1 MSWGCHVEKWLEF
14 KTQDDLPYELIGRM
28 SQQQHQTIQRIDR
41 YRLKF
46 LIIEA
51 YIKREKSKS
60 DIPKLI
66 LTKNNFAR
74 SLHYKQLEDLVS
86 LYIVEENK
94 EHNYLLMPSS
104 CKINEQKYE
113 FFFKSP
119 NRKAITCQVKN
130 QEEIKIEE
138 YYNEN
143 DFEKIYIFSGIW
155 NNEQVKELNKKANK
169 NKANNIQI
177 ISPDELFDILQNS
190 KYNYKE
196 YLNLNSYYKID
207 ENKAEDLHLT
217 N

>member
-1 MSWGCHVEKWLEF
+1 LSWDCHVEKWLEF

-94 EHNYLLMPSS
+94 EQNYLLMPSS
-104 CKINEQKYE
+104 CKINGQKYE
-113 FFFKSP
+113 FLFKSP

-155 NNEQVKELNKKANK
+155 NNEQVEELNKKANK
-169 NKANNIQI
+169 NKANNIKI
-177 ISPDELFDILQNS
+177 FSPDELFDILQNS

-207 ENKAEDLHLT
+207 EKR
-217 N
+217 

>member
-1 MSWGCHVEKWLEF
+1 M
-14 KTQDDLPYELIGRM
+14 
-28 SQQQHQTIQRIDR
+28 
-41 YRLKF
+41 
-46 LIIEA
+46 
-51 YIKREKSKS
+51 
-60 DIPKLI
+60 
-66 LTKNNFAR
+66 
-74 SLHYKQLEDLVS
+74 S
-86 LYIVEENK
+86 LYIVEKNK
-94 EHNYLLMPSS
+94 EQNYLLMPSS

-130 QEEIKIEE
+130 QEEITIEE

-155 NNEQVKELNKKANK
+155 NNEQVEDLNKKANK

-207 ENKAEDLHLT
+207 EKKMKIYI
-217 N
+217 

>member
-1 MSWGCHVEKWLEF
+1 M
-14 KTQDDLPYELIGRM
+14 PYELIGKM

-94 EHNYLLMPSS
+94 EQNYLLMPSS

-113 FFFKSP
+113 FFFKSH

-143 DFEKIYIFSGIW
+143 DFEKNIYFQEYGIT
-155 NNEQVKELNKKANK
+155 
-169 NKANNIQI
+169 
-177 ISPDELFDILQNS
+177 S
-190 KYNYKE
+190 K
-196 YLNLNSYYKID
+196 LGS
-207 ENKAEDLHLT
+207 
-217 N
+217 

>member
-94 EHNYLLMPSS
+94 EQNYLLMPSS

-130 QEEIKIEE
+130 QKEIKIEE

-155 NNEQVKELNKKANK
+155 NNEQVEDLNKKANK

-190 KYNYKE
+190 K
-196 YLNLNSYYKID
+196 
-207 ENKAEDLHLT
+207 
-217 N
+217 

>member
-86 LYIVEENK
+86 LYIVEKNK

-104 CKINEQKYE
+104 CKINGQKYE

-119 NRKAITCQVKN
+119 TERQLLAKLK
-130 QEEIKIEE
+130 IK
-138 YYNEN
+138 
-143 DFEKIYIFSGIW
+143 
-155 NNEQVKELNKKANK
+155 KKLK
-169 NKANNIQI
+169 
-177 ISPDELFDILQNS
+177 
-190 KYNYKE
+190 
-196 YLNLNSYYKID
+196 
-207 ENKAEDLHLT
+207 
-217 N
+217 

>member
-94 EHNYLLMPSS
+94 EQNYLLMPSS

-155 NNEQVKELNKKANK
+155 NNEQVEELNKKANK

-207 ENKAEDLHLT
+207 EIKLKIYI
-217 N
+217 

>member
-94 EHNYLLMPSS
+94 EQNYLLMPSS

-207 ENKAEDLHLT
+207 EKKMKIYI
-217 N
+217 

>member
-1 MSWGCHVEKWLEF
+1 LSWGCHVEKWLEF
-14 KTQDDLPYELIGRM
+14 KTQDDLSYELIGRM

-86 LYIVEENK
+86 LYIVEKNK
-94 EHNYLLMPSS
+94 EQNYLLMPSS

-130 QEEIKIEE
+130 QEEITIDE

-155 NNEQVKELNKKANK
+155 NNEQVEDLNKKANK

-207 ENKAEDLHLT
+207 EKKMKIYI
-217 N
+217 

>member
-14 KTQDDLPYELIGRM
+14 KTQDDLSYELIGRM

-86 LYIVEENK
+86 LYIVEKNK
-94 EHNYLLMPSS
+94 EQNYLLMPSS

-130 QEEIKIEE
+130 QEEITIDE

-155 NNEQVKELNKKANK
+155 NNEQVEDLNKKANK

-207 ENKAEDLHLT
+207 EKKMKIYI
-217 N
+217 

>member
-1 MSWGCHVEKWLEF
+1 LSWGCHVEKWLEF
-14 KTQDDLPYELIGRM
+14 KTQDDLSYELIGRM

-94 EHNYLLMPSS
+94 EQNYLLMPSS

-169 NKANNIQI
+169 NKANNIKI
-177 ISPDELFDILQNS
+177 FS
-190 KYNYKE
+190 KN
-196 YLNLNSYYKID
+196 
-207 ENKAEDLHLT
+207 A
-217 N
+217 